1 MWFSG
6 KQEWAVSLQAEASRV
21 RTQLACSLSLHVTSV
36 KLEIKGNVEA
46 SHSRLVINTAVSERN
61 RLWLAFGV
69 RDGLSLLYNVV
80 YPD

>member
-1 MWFSG
+1 MWFAR

-21 RTQLACSLSLHVTSV
+21 RTQLACSLSLRVTSA

-46 SHSRLVINTAVSERN
+46 SHSRLVTNTAVSERN
-61 RLWLAFGV
+61 RLGLAFGV
-69 RDGLSLLYNVV
+69 RGSLLLLYNVV